1 MKRFRIFRT
10 ALTAAGLLLSATIYA
25 ADPWQN
31 VDLPVEQRVDDLL
44 SRLTLDEKVSL
55 MMDVS
60 PAIDRLGIPEYNW
73 WNEALHG
80 VGRAGTATVLPQ
92 SIGLAAT
99 WNDGLVED
107 AFSMVST
114 EARAKYNMFRKEGN
128 HSRYCGLTFWTP
140 NVNIFRDPRWGRGQ
154 ETYGEDPCL
163 TTRMGVAVVSGLQGP
178 ADSPVIKTIAGAKHY
193 AVHSGPEW
201 NRHSFNASD
210 IDPRDLWETYLPSFK
225 ALVDANVGQVMCAY
239 NRFEGEPCCSSKRL
253 LTKILRDEWGYDDII
268 VTDCWA
274 MTDFYREGA
283 HQTHPSE
290 VEASADAVI
299 SGTDLECGPVFANL
313 TEAVKRGLI
322 SESEIDSHLRR
333 LLRARMELGEIC
345 PDYRDPYA
353 GLGAESVDNA
363 GNRRIALDAAR
374 QSMTLLKNNGILP
387 LSKSASIVVMG
398 PNAND
403 SVMMWGN
410 YNGYPSHTV
419 TILDGIRDIAGA
431 DVPYVRGC
439 DHVVNNNLVSCF
451 GLLKSDG
458 GKGMTARYWNNTE
471 GEGEPVAT
479 RTFTSPISIS
489 TGGATVVAPGVNL
502 TNFSGLYNG
511 SFTAPADGDYRLT
524 ISQIHGKWRLTV
536 NGKPVRLNYTGV
548 DGAEFSGS
556 IHCEAGKTYDIEIFH
571 PHGEGVARLNFDIA
585 RAEEYI
591 TDPGDAATV
600 IFVGGISPLLEGE
613 EMPVSVKGFR
623 GGDRESIE
631 LPEIQ
636 RNMIKELKA
645 KGKKVVFVNCSG
657 SAVGLAPEDSICDA
671 ILQAWYPGQAGGT
684 AVAEVLF
691 GDYNPAGRLPVT
703 FYRDDSQLPDFEDYS
718 MIGRTYRYMTD
729 KPLYPFGH
737 GLSYTTFGYSS
748 PKLKSKKIAAD
759 GGSTKLTVK
768 VENTGRLAGDEVVQL
783 YMRPLDRRDCP
794 ALTLCD
800 FRRVNIE
807 PGESAEVTFDI
818 TSGML
823 ATFSHE
829 TERMKVQPGRY
840 QLLCGGSSAQL
851 KPVVITVK

>member
-44 SRLTLDEKVSL
+44 SRLTLGEKVSL

-163 TTRMGVAVVSGLQGP
+163 TSRMGVAVVSGLQGP
-178 ADSPVIKTIAGAKHY
+178 SDSPVIKTIAGAKHY

-299 SGTDLECGPVFANL
+299 SGTDLE
-313 TEAVKRGLI
+313 
-322 SESEIDSHLRR
+322 
-333 LLRARMELGEIC
+333 
-345 PDYRDPYA
+345 
-353 GLGAESVDNA
+353 
-363 GNRRIALDAAR
+363 
-374 QSMTLLKNNGILP
+374 
-387 LSKSASIVVMG
+387 
-398 PNAND
+398 
-403 SVMMWGN
+403 
-410 YNGYPSHTV
+410 
-419 TILDGIRDIAGA
+419 
-431 DVPYVRGC
+431 
-439 DHVVNNNLVSCF
+439 
-451 GLLKSDG
+451 
-458 GKGMTARYWNNTE
+458 
-471 GEGEPVAT
+471 
-479 RTFTSPISIS
+479 
-489 TGGATVVAPGVNL
+489 
-502 TNFSGLYNG
+502 
-511 SFTAPADGDYRLT
+511 
-524 ISQIHGKWRLTV
+524 
-536 NGKPVRLNYTGV
+536 
-548 DGAEFSGS
+548 
-556 IHCEAGKTYDIEIFH
+556 
-571 PHGEGVARLNFDIA
+571 
-585 RAEEYI
+585 
-591 TDPGDAATV
+591 
-600 IFVGGISPLLEGE
+600 
-613 EMPVSVKGFR
+613 
-623 GGDRESIE
+623 
-631 LPEIQ
+631 
-636 RNMIKELKA
+636 
-645 KGKKVVFVNCSG
+645 
-657 SAVGLAPEDSICDA
+657 
-671 ILQAWYPGQAGGT
+671 
-684 AVAEVLF
+684 
-691 GDYNPAGRLPVT
+691 
-703 FYRDDSQLPDFEDYS
+703 
-718 MIGRTYRYMTD
+718 
-729 KPLYPFGH
+729 
-737 GLSYTTFGYSS
+737 
-748 PKLKSKKIAAD
+748 
-759 GGSTKLTVK
+759 
-768 VENTGRLAGDEVVQL
+768 
-783 YMRPLDRRDCP
+783 
-794 ALTLCD
+794 
-800 FRRVNIE
+800 
-807 PGESAEVTFDI
+807 
-818 TSGML
+818 
-823 ATFSHE
+823 
-829 TERMKVQPGRY
+829 
-840 QLLCGGSSAQL
+840 
-851 KPVVITVK
+851 